1 MTKTPATVAAPAFTA
16 DDLGFLQIASS
27 KVLAAIANGTL
38 DLNALAV
45 HALADR
51 GLDTDQK
58 WVGFAT
64 AADIATDLVGPYAE
78 IAGAPEREPARIRP
92 FARR

>member
-1 MTKTPATVAAPAFTA
+1 MTKTTAPAAPVFTA
-16 DDLGFLQIASS
+16 DALGFLQIASS
-27 KVLAAIANGTL
+27 EVLAAVANGTL

-51 GLDTDQK
+51 GLDTACK

-64 AADIATDLVGPYAE
+64 ARDIATDLVGPYADVT
-78 IAGAPEREPARIRP
+78 GAPAIETPAP
-92 FARR
+92 VRRRR